1 MFKQLAG
8 GVVFLAVCCAVFGAL
23 YYTAGY
29 SWNKPDRY
37 QEGVCLKMAFPG
49 VENWHNQMTA
59 RVVTIGQSSYAMEY
73 WLEYGWSAYKDTWP
87 FSLNVVKVPCPQEVK
102 DESHP

>member
-1 MFKQLAG
+1 MLRELLVILIFIGVCFG
-8 GVVFLAVCCAVFGAL
+8 GTYGFLTWG
-23 YYTAGY
+23 
-29 SWNKPDRY
+29 SQKPERY

-87 FSLNVVKVPCPQEVK
+87 FSLSVVKVQCPQEPQN
-102 DESHP
+102 ESHP